1 MANRLLAAAGVLLFT
16 GLHAVGQE
24 AISAAAPAIR
34 FSVVSIKEDRS
45 DNQKMSYSMPR
56 DGDSI
61 SYTNYPLFNVI
72 IYSNDFHR
80 SDLVFGLPEWT
91 KNTRYDIVAKV
102 ASDDLA
108 TYRTLSAKQRL
119 TMFQQ
124 VLADRFQLQFH
135 RETRE
140 LPALEM
146 TIAKGGAKLRDPNPS
161 APLDLA
167 KKYGQSIL
175 RVAPGHIEA
184 EGTTMAD
191 LATFLSAIN
200 QDRQV
205 VDETGLTGK
214 YDFSIQYSEEIGFGP
229 LQPES
234 ETPTADANSPSLP
247 TALRE
252 QLGLQLKSGKAPL
265 NCFVVDHIER
275 PTPD

>member
-1 MANRLLAAAGVLLFT
+1 MANRLVVAACLFLATSLCV
-16 GLHAVGQE
+16 VGQTDVPT
-24 AISAAAPAIR
+24 IK
-34 FSVVSIKEDRS
+34 FSVVSIKENRS
-45 DNQKMSYSMPR
+45 ENQKMSYSMPR

-61 SYTNYPLFNVI
+61 SYTNYPLFNVV

-102 ASDDLA
+102 APDDVA

-119 TMFQQ
+119 AMFQR
-124 VLADRFQLQFH
+124 VLADRFKLQFH

-146 TIAKGGAKLRDPNPS
+146 TVAKGGPKLREPNSSP
-161 APLDLA
+161 PLDLA

-175 RVAPGHIEA
+175 RVGSGHIEA

-214 YDFSIQYSEEIGFGP
+214 YDFSIKYSEEIGFGTS
-229 LQPES
+229 QTES
-234 ETPTADANSPSLP
+234 EAPPPDTNDPSLP

-252 QLGLQLKSGKAPL
+252 QLGLQLKAGKAPL
-265 NCFVVDHIER
+265 DCFVVDHIER
-275 PTPD
+275 PTLD

>member
-1 MANRLLAAAGVLLFT
+1 MANRLVIAAGFLLVT
-16 GLHAVGQE
+16 GLQVVGQE
-24 AISAAAPAIR
+24 TIPATR
-34 FSVVSIKEDRS
+34 FSVVSIKENRS

-91 KNTRYDIVAKV
+91 RNTRYDIVAKV
-102 ASDDLA
+102 APDDVA

-119 TMFQQ
+119 AMFQQ
-124 VLADRFQLQFH
+124 VLADRFKLQFH

-146 TIAKGGAKLRDPNPS
+146 TIAKGGPKLKEPNPS

-175 RVAPGHIEA
+175 RVGSGHIEA

-191 LATFLSAIN
+191 LAMFLSAIN

-214 YDFSIQYSEEIGFGP
+214 YDFSIKYSEETGFGS

-234 ETPTADANSPSLP
+234 QAAPADVSDPSLP

-252 QLGLQLKSGKAPL
+252 QLGLQLKAGKAPL
-265 NCFVVDHIER
+265 DCFVVDHIER
-275 PTPD
+275 PTLD